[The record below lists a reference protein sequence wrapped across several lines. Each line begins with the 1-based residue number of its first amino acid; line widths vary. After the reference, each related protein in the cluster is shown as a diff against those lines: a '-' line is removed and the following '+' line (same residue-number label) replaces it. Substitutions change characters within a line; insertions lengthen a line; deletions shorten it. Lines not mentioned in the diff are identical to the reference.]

1 VVLICGIVAW
11 THPCTTEAVKEKEDI
26 GVGIVKKIDA
36 VGAKIR
42 LQYQR

>member
-11 THPCTTEAVKEKEDI
+11 THPCTTEAVKEKEEDI
-26 GVGIVKKIDA
+26 GVGIVQKIDT

-42 LQYQR
+42 LQ